1 METRSKI
8 DTVIQ
13 DILAQNQRSV
23 KALQPSDIFTKDL
36 GFTSLDVAQLIAT
49 LEMELGVDPFSQGQ
63 VSIAEVHTVGRLYE
77 VYEDSLAAAAT

>member
-1 METRSKI
+1 MQTRSKI
-8 DTVIQ
+8 DTVIL

-23 KALQPSDIFTKDL
+23 QELKPGDVFTKDL

-63 VSIAEVHTVGRLYE
+63 VAIGEVHTVGRLHE
-77 VYEDSLAAAAT
+77 VYEEALAAATS